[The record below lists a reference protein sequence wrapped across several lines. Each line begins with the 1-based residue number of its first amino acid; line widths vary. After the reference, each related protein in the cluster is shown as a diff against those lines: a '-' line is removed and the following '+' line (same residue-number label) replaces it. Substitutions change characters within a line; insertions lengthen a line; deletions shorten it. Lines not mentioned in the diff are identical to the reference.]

1 MHADKKALGITYS
14 ILVVNFFV
22 ENMVLSKKIISEYL
36 FYPGSRTNSLPIAMS
51 GQEEKYCEL

>member
-1 MHADKKALGITYS
+1 MHADKKIFIITDS
-14 ILVVNFFV
+14 VFVVDFFV
-22 ENMVLSKKIISEYL
+22 ENLVLSKKIISEYL